1 MPNSEKEFFDKLF
14 LFVKKEKNEKRNN
27 KWRKRKNL

>member
-1 MPNSEKEFFDKLF
+1 MYMPNAEKEFFDKLF

-27 KWRKRKNL
+27 K